1 MMSETRTYTIPLRSK
16 FRKKPKYKRAPRAVK
31 AVKEFISK
39 HGKAHTDNVRL
50 SSKLNEHIW
59 QNGARNPPHKV
70 TVVAE
75 PAEELIQVMLEEE
88 HGATPTKQAVP
99 EEVEEDAEEETE
111 EPEDTETAED
121 EEDEEAE

>member
-1 MMSETRTYTIPLRSK
+1 MSETRTYTIPLRSK
-16 FRKKPKYKRAPRAVK
+16 FRKKPKYKRAPRAIK

-99 EEVEEDAEEETE
+99 EEVEEKSEE
-111 EPEDTETAED
+111 TETAED
-121 EEDEEAE
+121 EEDEEEE